1 MSSASHT
8 YFDGQSARARSV
20 GLRLGQD
27 GLALLDDFGVP
38 IATWP
43 QEAIRVV
50 SENAVN
56 KVLTLRVEPD
66 EGQRL
71 QVQTSEDRDALRAR
85 YPSLRK
91 WRSRERMGLLKGF
104 LLWGTLGVV
113 LCALLYV
120 GWARAAILLADAM
133 PDSWEQHL
141 GDMVQTALIREG
153 RVCANPAG
161 QRELDALGGRMRPAR
176 LQGKSLTIIVVKGD
190 IPNAFAIPGR
200 RIVLFSGLIDLAD
213 DADMLAGVL
222 AHEMAHAELRHPIR
236 GVVHQLG
243 VGSVIGLLFG
253 DSTIA
258 SAGQIAL
265 ALSYT
270 RDIEREADARG
281 VEILR
286 EAGLRAD
293 GLSRFLDKIDHD
305 KSLKVLLPDF
315 LSTHPDL
322 PERVAATAQPAT
334 GETAMSGEAWT
345 KVRAMCT
352 KP

>member
-1 MSSASHT
+1 MSSAPHT
-8 YFDGQSARARSV
+8 YFDGQSARARGV
-20 GLRLGQD
+20 GLRPGQD
-27 GLALLDDFGVP
+27 DLALLDEFGAPV
-38 IATWP
+38 AAWP
-43 QEAIRVV
+43 ANAIRVV

-56 KVLTLRVEPD
+56 HVLTLRLEPD
-66 EGQRL
+66 KGQRL
-71 QVQTSEDRDALRAR
+71 QIQTSEDRDALRAM

-91 WRSRERMGLLKGF
+91 WRSQERVGLLKGF
-104 LLWGTLGVV
+104 LLWGSLGIV

-120 GWARAAILLADAM
+120 GWARAAILLADMM
-133 PDSWEQHL
+133 PDRWEQHL

-153 RVCANPAG
+153 RVCANPTG
-161 QRELDALGGRMRPAR
+161 QFELDSLGERKRPAR
-176 LQGKSLTIIVVKGD
+176 LQGKSLAIIVVKGD

-222 AHEMAHAELRHPIR
+222 AHEMAHAELKHPIR

-281 VEILR
+281 VAILK

-334 GETAMSGEAWT
+334 GANAMSEAAWA
-345 KVRAMCT
+345 KVRAMCA